1 MAPVTRTLLGAAV
14 IAAAWGVGELA
25 AAMVGVLPGPVVGV
39 LLLAALL
46 LAVPGL
52 DDAVAPVSGVLVR
65 ALPLLF
71 VPAVVAVGAVEGDVA
86 VAATVVAVAVSV
98 PVGFAVAAR
107 LAR

>member
-1 MAPVTRTLLGAAV
+1 MAPVTRTLLGAPV
-14 IAAAWGVGELA
+14 IAAAWGAGELVEGTVDA
-25 AAMVGVLPGPVVGV
+25 LPGPVVGL
-39 LLLAALL
+39 LLLAAVL

-52 DDAVAPVSGVLVR
+52 DTTVAPAAGVLVR

-86 VAATVVAVAVSV
+86 IVAGVAAVAVSV